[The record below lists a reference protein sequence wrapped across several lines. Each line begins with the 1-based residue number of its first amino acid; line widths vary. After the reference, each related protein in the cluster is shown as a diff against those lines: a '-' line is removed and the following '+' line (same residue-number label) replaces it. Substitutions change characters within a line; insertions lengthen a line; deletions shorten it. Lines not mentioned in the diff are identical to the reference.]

1 VRREKNQRGNVAT
14 RRSTASFMEA
24 PPPAPTQSSENSVSR
39 ADNAGSGADMND
51 NPLRNKRG
59 I

>member
-1 VRREKNQRGNVAT
+1 VRREKNQHGNVAT

-24 PPPAPTQSSENSVSR
+24 PPPAPTRSSENSVSR
-39 ADNAGSGADMND
+39 ADNAVSSADMNA